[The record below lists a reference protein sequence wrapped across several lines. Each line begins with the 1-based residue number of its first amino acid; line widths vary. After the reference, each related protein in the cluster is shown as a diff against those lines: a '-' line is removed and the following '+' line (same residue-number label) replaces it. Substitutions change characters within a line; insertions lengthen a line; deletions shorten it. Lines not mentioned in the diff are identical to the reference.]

1 MPGALV
7 YVTTQEGLWGTAEES
22 IRFYQKVTES
32 LPGKE
37 VIITDDQEKQ
47 LKATIE
53 KVRRLNFMPYLNFLT
68 LNSFFYVSC
77 ECGLTQ
83 IMYL

>member
-1 MPGALV
+1 MGVPGALV

-22 IRFYQKVTES
+22 IRFYQKVTEI

-37 VIITDDQEKQ
+37 VVISDDQEKK

-53 KVRRLNFMPYLNFLT
+53 KVRGINFMSDSNFLT
-68 LNSFFYVSC
+68 LLSLAAESVV
-77 ECGLTQ
+77 
-83 IMYL
+83 